1 MSDCSLS
8 TVVRLCGAGCRAV
21 LDTGRGGRW
30 GGAGRGTTAAARG
43 RGAAGA
49 RRGGRGS
56 AEIGVRSKL
65 IPVSRQLTEVSTA
78 ALRPASLTVEATAD
92 SLVAASQQTGM

>member
-1 MSDCSLS
+1 M
-8 TVVRLCGAGCRAV
+8 
-21 LDTGRGGRW
+21 LDTGGGRW
-30 GGAGRGTTAAARG
+30 GGAGRVTTAAARG

-78 ALRPASLTVEATAD
+78 ILRPASLTVEATAD

>member
-1 MSDCSLS
+1 M
-8 TVVRLCGAGCRAV
+8 
-21 LDTGRGGRW
+21 GRV
-30 GGAGRGTTAAARG
+30 TTAAARG

-78 ALRPASLTVEATAD
+78 ILRPASLTVEATAD